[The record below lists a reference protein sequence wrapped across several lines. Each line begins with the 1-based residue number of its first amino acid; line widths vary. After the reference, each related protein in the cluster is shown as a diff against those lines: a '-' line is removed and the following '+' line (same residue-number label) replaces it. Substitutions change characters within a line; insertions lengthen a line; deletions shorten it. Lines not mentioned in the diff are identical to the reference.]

1 MGLEVEV
8 IVASMGE
15 RRRMWIKAIPG
26 IRTGRRVRIES
37 GDGEQWWRIT
47 QLGRMRLSAQN

>member
-47 QLGRMRLSAQN
+47 QLGRMRLSTQN